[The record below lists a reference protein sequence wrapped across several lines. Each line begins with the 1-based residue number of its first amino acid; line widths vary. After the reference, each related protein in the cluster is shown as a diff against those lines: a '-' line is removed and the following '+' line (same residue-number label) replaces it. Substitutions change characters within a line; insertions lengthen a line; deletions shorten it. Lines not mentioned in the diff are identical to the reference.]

1 VNNQARQENGM
12 DMNHLDRVRAA
23 AYRAAIF
30 IGTGGQG
37 RERRDVPGWVLI
49 TLMTAALALL
59 IWGLASERLQALF
72 NETFD
77 GFGFGN

>member
-1 VNNQARQENGM
+1 MNNQARQENGM

-37 RERRDVPGWVLI
+37 RERRRERGDVPGWVLI
-49 TLMTAALALL
+49 NFCTIHAAS
-59 IWGLASERLQALF
+59 ASDMNCFHGGIGVPGRP
-72 NETFD
+72 
-77 GFGFGN
+77 